1 MAIFDAIL
9 LIILAGF
16 IFYGLFFGL
25 IRTFGSLVAVIG
37 GIMLTS
43 WFYQPAYDWAS
54 GWFLGHEV
62 LGKVTVFFLLYGII
76 NRLIALGFYLLDR
89 VFDLLTIIPFL
100 KTINRLAGALFGTIE
115 GFLLIGLALYTVSG
129 QPIVGTWV
137 TSSLE
142 KSEVAPYFIKFVLF
156 VKPVFPQVLE
166 VMKSLLNV

>member
-1 MAIFDAIL
+1 MMVFDVIL

-25 IRTFGSLVAVIG
+25 IRTLGSLMAVIG
-37 GIMLTS
+37 GVLLAS

-54 GWFLGHEV
+54 GWFMGHEI

-76 NRLIALGFYLLDR
+76 NRLIALGFYLLDH

-100 KTINRLAGALFGTIE
+100 KTINRLAGALFGVIE
-115 GFLLIGLALYTVSG
+115 GFLLLGLALYTMAG

-137 TSSLE
+137 TTSIA
-142 KSEVAPYFIKFVLF
+142 KSQFAPYFIKFILF
-156 VKPVFPQVLE
+156 IRPAFPQVLE
-166 VMKSLLNV
+166 VMKSLLNI

>member
-25 IRTFGSLVAVIG
+25 IRTLGSLIAVIG
-37 GIMLTS
+37 GVLLAS

-62 LGKVTVFFLLYGII
+62 LGKVTVFFLLYGLI
-76 NRLIALGFYLLDR
+76 NRLIALGFYLLDH
-89 VFDLLTIIPFL
+89 VFDILTIIPFL
-100 KTINRLAGALFGTIE
+100 KTINRLAGAVFGLIE
-115 GFLLIGLALYTVSG
+115 GFFLIGLGLYTISG

-137 TSSLE
+137 TASLA
-142 KSEVAPYFIKFVLF
+142 KSEAAPYFINFILF

-166 VMKSLLNV
+166 VLKSLLNI